1 MKKLILLSL
10 FISSRLLANDT
21 VSVQMDS
28 VPQNVTVIA
37 VYDEA
42 GRVVQFGAIGFT
54 IVLLSDN
61 TVRKFYRYQ

>member
-10 FISSRLLANDT
+10 LISSRLLANDT
-21 VSVQMDS
+21 LTVQMDS
-28 VPQNVTVIA
+28 IPHNVTVVA

-42 GRVVQFGAIGFT
+42 GRVVPFGTFGFT